1 MYYLKVFMVIRNI
14 LIFCSALL
22 FVAVAAADD
31 STKSSKVRERMQ
43 AFTDQN
49 IISGSVTV
57 VATKDKILQLESV
70 GYADLKTRERMR
82 PDHMFWIASMT
93 KPMTGVCVL
102 MLQDEEKLSI
112 DDPVQKYLPEFKGQ
126 WMIKNRSKTNL
137 TLEPVPRPITIH
149 DLLTHTSG
157 LANVARPRGDSTL
170 AELVMAASKTPLN
183 FVPGSRW
190 QYSNTGINT
199 LGRIVEVVSGIA
211 FSDFLKERLLIPC
224 GMKDTTFWPNISQS
238 SRVAKSYRPN
248 KEGSLE
254 EVKVFIVDG
263 KLSDRR
269 RTPFASGGLYSTA
282 EDVTKFY
289 QMMLNGGVVQGKRLL
304 KKKTVMQ
311 MTKTQTGNIETGF
324 VAGMSW
330 GLGFQVVK
338 ESKGSTGMFS
348 SGTYGHGG
356 AYATQSWA
364 DPKTG
369 LIYVLMIQRAGF
381 SNGDNSLVRKGFQK
395 AAVDEFVH

>member
-1 MYYLKVFMVIRNI
+1 MYYLKGFMVIRNI

-43 AFTDQN
+43 AFADQN

-70 GYADLKTRERMR
+70 GYADLKTRDRMR

-112 DDPVQKYLPEFKGQ
+112 DDPVQKYLPEFKDQ
-126 WMIKNRSKTNL
+126 WMIKNRSKTTL

-199 LGRIVEVVSGIA
+199 LGRIVEVVSGMA

-238 SRVAKSYRPN
+238 NRVAKSYRPN

-304 KKKTVMQ
+304 KKKTVRQ
-311 MTKTQTGNIETGF
+311 MTQTQTGNIETGF
-324 VAGMSW
+324 VDGMSW

-338 ESKGSTGMFS
+338 ESKGTTGMFS

-364 DPKTG
+364 DPKSG

-381 SNGDNSLVRKGFQK
+381 PNGDNSLVRKGFQK